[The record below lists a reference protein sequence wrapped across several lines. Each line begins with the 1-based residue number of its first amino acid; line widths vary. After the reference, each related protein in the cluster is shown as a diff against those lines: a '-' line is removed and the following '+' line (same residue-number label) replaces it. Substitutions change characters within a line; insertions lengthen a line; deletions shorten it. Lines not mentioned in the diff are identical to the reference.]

1 MSDEL
6 KLDLEKAFQ
15 PSWAQKPA
23 EENKY
28 ANYEGRDSGPRDRE
42 GGGGRGRG
50 GPGGGFGGG
59 SRPGG
64 GFGGPRPGGGGGGFG
79 GPRPAGG
86 GFGGPRPG
94 GGGGGFGGPRP
105 GGGGFGGPRPGG
117 GGFGGRGP
125 RPGGPAPTGDGTG
138 LNWDPSADPR
148 RDRGPRRF
156 DDRDRD
162 PLVPLEVDF
171 LPEPGGV
178 ASLAKQIRLSGRAYP
193 LFEVAGLVA
202 QKPERYDV
210 GLRTIHGKDG
220 KPQAPLYVCSL
231 DDSIWVSEAAA
242 VKHVLTVHFE
252 TFYTTEKVAT
262 EPPKGTYTLV
272 AQCGISGEL
281 FGPPNL
287 QSSQDKLRKLHAERF
302 NRMPFE
308 AYKARVKVVKDEAIV
323 KQWLEQA
330 SFKYI
335 FGTLNVPE
343 PTQLHSRDDVE
354 AHFRQTHQGN
364 VIKCVDRILI
374 KHGTSPKLD
383 GPIQALLRVMTDRE
397 KRFPL
402 RCATELSNEFQKS
415 GLHFFK
421 RDKTVVHVS
430 VARPHYLDLTTQV
443 VSDGVKQIIAHLE
456 AHPTATRR
464 SLLDALAPL
473 PAAAVIPVSAPVA
486 AAEVV
491 PGAEP
496 TVAAAPTAPA
506 PSPVSTP
513 ERESALSD
521 LYWLLHQGHVIEFAN
536 GKMEL
541 AKKPQ
546 PRPEGGK
553 AEAKAGERPPK
564 AERVERAPKER
575 DGAPRR
581 RGLVLVG
588 SPSVIPYAP
597 VAQLLGG
604 V

>member
-15 PSWAQKPA
+15 PDWAQKPVQ
-23 EENKY
+23 ENKY
-28 ANYEGRDSGPRDRE
+28 ANYEGRDTGPRDRE

-64 GFGGPRPGGGGGGFG
+64 GFRGPRPGGPGGPGGGGSRFGGGARPGGGFG
-79 GPRPAGG
+79 
-86 GFGGPRPG
+86 
-94 GGGGGFGGPRP
+94 
-105 GGGGFGGPRPGG
+105 
-117 GGFGGRGP
+117 GGRGP
-125 RPGGPAPTGDGTG
+125 RPGGGPGPTGEGTG
-138 LNWDPSADPR
+138 LNWDPSGAPR
-148 RDRGPRRF
+148 RDRDRGPRRF
-156 DDRDRD
+156 EERDRD

-178 ASLAKQIRLSGRAYP
+178 ASLARQIRLSGRAYP

-202 QKPERYDV
+202 QKPERYDIS
-210 GLRTIHGKDG
+210 LRTIRGKDG

-231 DDSIWVSEAAA
+231 DESVWVSEGAAI
-242 VKHVLTVHFE
+242 KHALTAHFD
-252 TFYTTEKVAT
+252 TFYATEKVAT

-287 QSSQDKLRKLHAERF
+287 QSSQDKLRRLHAERF
-302 NRMPFE
+302 NRMPFD
-308 AYKARVKVVKDEAIV
+308 AYKARVKVVKDEVVV

-330 SFKYI
+330 SFKYV
-335 FGTLNVPE
+335 FTTLNVPE
-343 PTQLHSRDDVE
+343 PTQLHSRDEVE
-354 AHFRQTHQGN
+354 AHFRQTHLGT
-364 VIKCVDRILI
+364 VIKSVDQVVIR
-374 KHGTSPKLD
+374 HGTTPQLD

-402 RCATELSNEFQKS
+402 RCATGLSNEFQKS

-443 VSDGVKQIIAHLE
+443 VSDGVKRIIAHLE
-456 AHPTATRR
+456 ANPTATRR

-473 PAAAVIPVSAPVA
+473 PAAPSVIPVPSPATTPEAGASTDVA
-486 AAEVV
+486 VEA
-491 PGAEP
+491 
-496 TVAAAPTAPA
+496 AAAPAPQA
-506 PSPVSTP
+506 STP

-553 AEAKAGERPPK
+553 AEAKAGERPAK
-564 AERVERAPKER
+564 GERAERPPRER

-581 RGLVLVG
+581 RGLVLVA
-588 SPSVIPYAP
+588 SPSVVPFGP
-597 VAQLLGG
+597 VAQLMGG
-604 V
+604 I

>member
-1 MSDEL
+1 M
-6 KLDLEKAFQ
+6 
-15 PSWAQKPA
+15 
-23 EENKY
+23 
-28 ANYEGRDSGPRDRE
+28 
-42 GGGGRGRG
+42 
-50 GPGGGFGGG
+50 
-59 SRPGG
+59 
-64 GFGGPRPGGGGGGFG
+64 
-79 GPRPAGG
+79 
-86 GFGGPRPG
+86 
-94 GGGGGFGGPRP
+94 
-105 GGGGFGGPRPGG
+105 
-117 GGFGGRGP
+117 
-125 RPGGPAPTGDGTG
+125 
-138 LNWDPSADPR
+138 
-148 RDRGPRRF
+148 
-156 DDRDRD
+156 
-162 PLVPLEVDF
+162 PLEVDF

-210 GLRTIHGKDG
+210 GLRTINNKEG
-220 KPQAPLYVCSL
+220 KPQAPLFVCSL
-231 DDSIWVSEAAA
+231 DDSIWVSEEAA
-242 VKHVLTVHFE
+242 VKHVLTAHFE
-252 TFYTTEKVAT
+252 TFYSTDKVAT

-272 AQCGISGEL
+272 SQCGITGEL

-302 NRMPFE
+302 NRMPLDV
-308 AYKARVKVVKDEAIV
+308 YKSRAKVVKDEAVV

-335 FGTLNVPE
+335 FTTLNVPE
-343 PTQLHSRDDVE
+343 PTQLHTRDDVE
-354 AHFRQTHQGN
+354 VHFRQTHLPN
-364 VIKCVDRILI
+364 VVKSVDRILI

-402 RCATELSNEFQKS
+402 RCATALSNDFQKS

-421 RDKTVVHVS
+421 RDKTVVHVA

-443 VSDGVKQIIAHLE
+443 VSDGVKRIVAHLE
-456 AHPTATRR
+456 ANPNCSRR
-464 SLLDALAPL
+464 SMLDALAPL
-473 PAAAVIPVSAPVA
+473 PPAAVIPVPLPPLPPAAPAAPVEGQP
-486 AAEVV
+486 AAET
-491 PGAEP
+491 P
-496 TVAAAPTAPA
+496 TPTPAPA
-506 PSPVSTP
+506 PASVSTP

-546 PRPEGGK
+546 PRQEPAK
-553 AEAKAGERPPK
+553 ADAARAGERPPRP
-564 AERVERAPKER
+564 ERQPKER

-588 SPSVIPYAP
+588 APSVVPFGP

-604 V
+604 I

>member
-1 MSDEL
+1 M
-6 KLDLEKAFQ
+6 
-15 PSWAQKPA
+15 
-23 EENKY
+23 
-28 ANYEGRDSGPRDRE
+28 
-42 GGGGRGRG
+42 
-50 GPGGGFGGG
+50 
-59 SRPGG
+59 
-64 GFGGPRPGGGGGGFG
+64 
-79 GPRPAGG
+79 
-86 GFGGPRPG
+86 
-94 GGGGGFGGPRP
+94 
-105 GGGGFGGPRPGG
+105 
-117 GGFGGRGP
+117 
-125 RPGGPAPTGDGTG
+125 
-138 LNWDPSADPR
+138 
-148 RDRGPRRF
+148 
-156 DDRDRD
+156 
-162 PLVPLEVDF
+162 
-171 LPEPGGV
+171 

-456 AHPTATRR
+456 AHPAATRR

-473 PAAAVIPVSAPVA
+473 PAPAVIPVSAPVA

-553 AEAKAGERPPK
+553 AEPKAGERPPK